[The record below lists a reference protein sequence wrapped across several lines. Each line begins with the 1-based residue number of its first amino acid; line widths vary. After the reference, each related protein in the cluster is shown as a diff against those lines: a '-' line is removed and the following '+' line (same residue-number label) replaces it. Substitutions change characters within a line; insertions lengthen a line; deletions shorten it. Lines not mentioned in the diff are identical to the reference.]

1 MAVERIPFIAEVTG
15 DRQTQAMQAQTK
27 RVLVGLTAR
36 GSAPVMTPELA
47 FTAGEVKV
55 IDHRLG
61 RQPTEWSVTD
71 VTVGYGSFRR
81 TAWDARTVTIQ
92 SQNACTARFR
102 VA

>member
-1 MAVERIPFIAEVTG
+1 MAVERIAIVAEVTG
-15 DRQTQAMQAQTK
+15 DRQTQAIQSQT
-27 RVLVGLTAR
+27 RRINVGLSNR
-36 GSAPVMTPELA
+36 GSAPVVTGELT

-61 RQPTEWSVTD
+61 RQPTEWVVTD
-71 VTVGYGSFRR
+71 VVTGYGSFRR
-81 TAWDARTVTIQ
+81 TAWDASTITIQ